1 MKVENQLLD
10 LKKDLLYSLQIMN
23 SMFKQKMQV
32 SDEQE
37 KQCLD
42 ELNAHMKRVLTS
54 LLDEKGN
61 IKELYGCNATISS
74 PSPSANIN
82 NNTDTD
88 SSCNIV
94 QKDDL
99 VEKMGFVSTLFT
111 EECKYKIN
119 VLKEQ
124 GEKTKN
130 ACETSLMEMHKEL
143 YAGFDRN
150 EAKVQDLISSAEAEI
165 KDRRKCLKNQITELE
180 KFVAGAKKEE
190 CEILG

>member
-1 MKVENQLLD
+1 
-10 LKKDLLYSLQIMN
+10 MN

-42 ELNAHMKRVLTS
+42 EFNAHMKRVLTS
-54 LLDEKGN
+54 LIDEKGN
-61 IKELYGCNATISS
+61 IKELYGTNNPMTSS
-74 PSPSANIN
+74 PSPSAIHIN
-82 NNTDTD
+82 NNTTTD

-94 QKDDL
+94 QNDEL

-130 ACETSLMEMHKEL
+130 ACETSLMEIHKEL
-143 YAGFDRN
+143 YAGFDKN

-165 KDRRKCLKNQITELE
+165 KDRRKLIKNQITELE